1 MKVSWGLPIMLVTI
15 IVMGSSSGCL
25 GLLQMRETMED
36 LRDAPKTNIETI
48 KISRVKVFDNLIE
61 WEVYENTT
69 SFEID
74 ETVSEIVIRK
84 MVKITGSDLLGGC
97 LENFTRYV
105 RAELLTPAGNVVW
118 AIDVCEDVGPKTDQI
133 LPEPTFETGNWKLVI
148 TARGGG
154 TQSSAL
160 QDYFEIDITIKR
172 TCIQYPLE
180 DICT

>member
-1 MKVSWGLPIMLVTI
+1 
-15 IVMGSSSGCL
+15 
-25 GLLQMRETMED
+25 
-36 LRDAPKTNIETI
+36 
-48 KISRVKVFDNLIE
+48 
-61 WEVYENTT
+61 
-69 SFEID
+69 
-74 ETVSEIVIRK
+74 
-84 MVKITGSDLLGGC
+84 VKITGSDLLGGC

-105 RAELLTPAGNVVW
+105 RAELLSPTGTSVW
-118 AIDVCEDVGPKTDQI
+118 AIDVCEDVEAKTDQI

-160 QDYFEIDITIKR
+160 QDYFEIDLTIKR